1 MNLNE
6 LVPAPNAEKV
16 NQLAKRV
23 FGYAL
28 DLDNLSET
36 KAKRLHKNL
45 SSQMNIYES
54 KLGSASQTRTKYY
67 EMKIALEALTKH
79 IQEKKGAK
87 PDFLDLDKDGDTKEP
102 MKKAA
107 KDKEVKEGD
116 GIYHDCAKKFEHKVY
131 GECKVIP
138 GEHTLLE
145 DGTVTHYDATFVKE
159 GETYIVRNVAVKD
172 MYNVISEGHKH
183 ASKKKKTNE
192 RYGGMKS
199 PNAGSMKADEG
210 VAMVSTGGERDVTV
224 MKTPD
229 KSKRM
234 TKRSMD
240 KYAKPGAVKGESVV
254 TEGAVEGSELIMAAK
269 SMVDKYDAIIQDVGE
284 MLNEELTPLVDKIR
298 DEMGSDVAEAY
309 LATMTQALNAT
320 MAGMKQDRMV
330 ADDAS
335 RLLTGEA
342 PAAPMGEP
350 MPAEGDIAPDEM
362 AMEPIEDEFA
372 AADAAQGGEE
382 APVGREKRA

>member
-1 MNLNE
+1 MNLND
-6 LVPAPNAEKV
+6 LVPAPNAAKV

-28 DLDNLSET
+28 DLDNLSEA

-79 IQEKKGAK
+79 IAEKKAK
-87 PDFLDLDKDGDTKEP
+87 PDFLDLDKDGNKTEP

-107 KDKEVKEGD
+107 KDKKE
-116 GIYHDCAKKFEHKVY
+116 
-131 GECKVIP
+131 
-138 GEHTLLE
+138 
-145 DGTVTHYDATFVKE
+145 
-159 GETYIVRNVAVKD
+159 
-172 MYNVISEGHKH
+172 
-183 ASKKKKTNE
+183 
-192 RYGGMKS
+192 
-199 PNAGSMKADEG
+199 KADEG

-224 MKTPD
+224 MKAPD

-234 TKRSMD
+234 TPRSKD
-240 KYAKPGAVKGESVV
+240 KYSKPGKIKESVV
-254 TEGAVEGSELIMAAK
+254 TEGAIEGSELIMAAK
-269 SMVDKYDAIIQDVGE
+269 SMVDKYDAMIQDVGE
-284 MLNEELTPLVDKIR
+284 MLNEQLTPLVDKVR
-298 DEMGSDVAEAY
+298 DEMGSDVAEQY
-309 LATMTQALNAT
+309 LATMTDALNAT

-335 RLLTGEA
+335 RILTGEA
-342 PAAPMGEP
+342 PAVPMGEP
-350 MPAEGDIAPDEM
+350 MPADGEIAPDEM
-362 AMEPIEDEFA
+362 EMEPIEDEFA
-372 AADAAQGGEE
+372 VTPAAQGGEE

>member
-6 LVPAPNAEKV
+6 LVPAPSASKV

-28 DLDNLSET
+28 DLDNLSEA
-36 KAKRLHKNL
+36 KAQRLHKNL
-45 SSQMNIYES
+45 SEQMNIYES

-79 IQEKKGAK
+79 IAEKKAK
-87 PDFLDLDKDGDTKEP
+87 PDYIDIDGDGDKEES
-102 MKKAA
+102 MKQAA
-107 KDKEVKEGD
+107 KDKKEKAEEG
-116 GIYHDCAKKFEHKVY
+116 YY
-131 GECKVIP
+131 G
-138 GEHTLLE
+138 
-145 DGTVTHYDATFVKE
+145 
-159 GETYIVRNVAVKD
+159 
-172 MYNVISEGHKH
+172 
-183 ASKKKKTNE
+183 KKKKKMN
-192 RYGGMKS
+192 
-199 PNAGSMKADEG
+199 
-210 VAMVSTGGERDVTV
+210 
-224 MKTPD
+224 
-229 KSKRM
+229 
-234 TKRSMD
+234 
-240 KYAKPGAVKGESVV
+240 
-254 TEGAVEGSELIMAAK
+254 EGAVEGSELIMAAK
-269 SMVDKYDAIIQDVGE
+269 SMVDKYDAMIQDVGE

-298 DEMGSDVAEAY
+298 DEMGSDIAESY

-362 AMEPIEDEFA
+362 AMEPIEDEFDA
-372 AADAAQGGEE
+372 APAAQGGEE
-382 APVGREKRA
+382 QPVGREKRN

>member
-1 MNLNE
+1 MNLTD

-16 NQLAKRV
+16 NKLAKRV

-28 DLDNLSET
+28 DLDNLSEA
-36 KAKRLHKNL
+36 KAERLHKNL

-79 IQEKKGAK
+79 IAEKKAK
-87 PDFLDLDKDGDTKEP
+87 PDYIDIDGDGDKEES

-107 KDKEVKEGD
+107 KDKKE
-116 GIYHDCAKKFEHKVY
+116 
-131 GECKVIP
+131 
-138 GEHTLLE
+138 
-145 DGTVTHYDATFVKE
+145 
-159 GETYIVRNVAVKD
+159 
-172 MYNVISEGHKH
+172 
-183 ASKKKKTNE
+183 KTNE
-192 RYGGMKS
+192 RS
-199 PNAGSMKADEG
+199 PSGYKGTPVSPSEFRMAGPKN
-210 VAMVSTGGERDVTV
+210 VSTPGTGASS
-224 MKTPD
+224 M
-229 KSKRM
+229 M
-234 TKRSMD
+234 KRSNRRIGSKQKLSDNPAATM
-240 KYAKPGAVKGESVV
+240 ESLV
-254 TEGAVEGSELIMAAK
+254 TEGAIEGSELIMAAK
-269 SMVDKYDAIIQDVGE
+269 SMVDKYDAMIQDVGE
-284 MLNEELTPLVDKIR
+284 MLNEQLTPLVDKIR
-298 DEMGSDVAEAY
+298 DEMGSDVAEQY
-309 LATMTQALNAT
+309 LATMTDALNAT

-335 RLLTGEA
+335 RILTGEA

>member
-16 NQLAKRV
+16 NKLAKRV

-28 DLDNLSET
+28 DLDNLSEA
-36 KAKRLHKNL
+36 KAERLHKNL
-45 SSQMNIYES
+45 SEQMNIYES

-79 IQEKKGAK
+79 IAEKKAK
-87 PDFLDLDKDGDTKEP
+87 PDYIDIDGDGDKEES

-107 KDKEVKEGD
+107 KDKKE
-116 GIYHDCAKKFEHKVY
+116 
-131 GECKVIP
+131 
-138 GEHTLLE
+138 
-145 DGTVTHYDATFVKE
+145 
-159 GETYIVRNVAVKD
+159 
-172 MYNVISEGHKH
+172 
-183 ASKKKKTNE
+183 KTNE
-192 RYGGMKS
+192 RSGMGPRHGQRGKAGSADKSSGSNRVYGQR
-199 PNAGSMKADEG
+199 AGSMK
-210 VAMVSTGGERDVTV
+210 
-224 MKTPD
+224 
-229 KSKRM
+229 
-234 TKRSMD
+234 
-240 KYAKPGAVKGESVV
+240 ESVV

-269 SMVDKYDAIIQDVGE
+269 SMVDKYDAMIQDVGE

-298 DEMGSDVAEAY
+298 DEMGSDIAEGY

-350 MPAEGDIAPDEM
+350 VPAEGDIAPDEM
-362 AMEPIEDEFA
+362 AMEPIEDEFDA
-372 AADAAQGGEE
+372 APAAQGGEE
-382 APVGREKRA
+382 SPVGREKRA